1 MKIEPVV
8 ARTLEIEKVL
18 DLFGGGCRSELGLW
32 SLYNYRPAADIE
44 KLEARQALL
53 REYADYRDRFGD
65 LPWQEGLRL
74 LDDCLENAKESMLLS
89 GEELLLFRKL
99 LSLAGRVRQKI
110 SDVREQFSSLGK
122 LGRAFRLFDEELD
135 ALGVLADDGR
145 LYDSASPELK
155 DIREKVEGLRRR
167 IRQIGQAILND
178 PGARSMLQERVLS
191 LRGGRFLVL
200 VKQEHVSLFPGV
212 VSDRSGS
219 GSTVYM
225 EPHSLV
231 PLNNNLTLLLR
242 EEKEEER
249 KILRRLTA
257 LLLSREKAI
266 REAQEGLGMVDL
278 LYSLAS
284 MLGKTGWVLP
294 EVTSKPY
301 FSLKRIRHPLLG
313 DNAVP
318 INVGCGRSFRLLV
331 ITGPNTGGKT
341 VALKTC
347 GVGVFL
353 AWCGFPIPAEE
364 GSIVGDFSTILLD
377 IGDEQ
382 SIEQNLSTFS
392 GHIRNIIDILERADE
407 KTLVLLDELGAGTDP
422 QEGAALGVAVLDELR
437 ERKALVLA
445 TTHHNP
451 IKRFAIRAPQ
461 VETASVEFN
470 VKTLSPTYRLLTGI
484 PGRSNALLIA
494 RRLGMDESVLV
505 RASRELE
512 GNEGSLEELIGE
524 LQEKRVAHEQ
534 AEESLARERAEVT
547 RLKKQFQEKV
557 DKIESRRDRLLQ
569 EADAK
574 AEKILQ
580 EAEKRARELLRQLE
594 GAAQSAAQREMGR
607 QKGEIDLI
615 RTQADRRR
623 AKSAER
629 RIPSATTR
637 ELKPGDPVEI
647 IDSGVK
653 GVIEEVQGKKARI
666 QAGSMRVDVPIKRLR
681 LRSRDKKE
689 QSQVGV
695 QIKVPRPVGVPSSI
709 MVRGMRID
717 EALPLVERYL
727 DQAFRAGYHEVTVIH
742 GRGEGILRR
751 EVHALCRRLPFIID
765 FRLGGPSEGG
775 HGVTLVTFT
784 K

>member
-1 MKIEPVV
+1 MKIEPSV

-18 DLFGGGCRSELGLW
+18 DLFGSGCRSELGLW
-32 SLYNYRPAADIE
+32 RLYNHKPAADRE
-44 KLEARQALL
+44 KLEVRQALL
-53 REYADYRDRFGD
+53 KEYGDYRNRFGEF
-65 LPWQEGLRL
+65 PWQEGIRL

-89 GEELLLFRKL
+89 GEELLLFKKL
-99 LSLAGRVRQKI
+99 LFLAGRVRQKI
-110 SDVREQFSSLGK
+110 TEVREEFPALGR
-122 LGRAFRLFDEELD
+122 LGRAFRVFDNELE
-135 ALGVLADDGR
+135 ALDVLADDGR
-145 LYDSASPELK
+145 LYDSASPELRT
-155 DIREKVEGLRRR
+155 IREKVEGLRRR

-178 PGARSMLQERVLS
+178 PGARGMLQERVLS

-200 VKQEHVSLFPGV
+200 VKQEHISLFPGV

-231 PLNNNLTLLLR
+231 PLNNNLALLLR

-249 KILRRLTA
+249 KILRQLTA

-278 LYSLAS
+278 LYSLS
-284 MLGKTGWVLP
+284 TMLGKKGWALP
-294 EVTSKPY
+294 DITAKPY
-301 FSLKRIRHPLLG
+301 FSFKKIRHPLLG
-313 DNAVP
+313 EKAVP
-318 INVGCGRSFRLLV
+318 IDVSCGRSYRLLV

-347 GVGVFL
+347 GVGLFL
-353 AWCGFPIPAEE
+353 AWCGFPIPAKE
-364 GSIVGDFSTILLD
+364 GSIVGDFSSILLD

-392 GHIRNIIDILERADE
+392 GHIRNIIDILARADE

-437 ERKALVLA
+437 ERQALVLA

-451 IKRFAIRAPQ
+451 IKRYAIRAPQ

-494 RRLGMDESVLV
+494 RRLGMDEGVLA
-505 RASRELE
+505 RASLELDE
-512 GNEGSLEELIGE
+512 GEGSLEELIGE
-524 LQEKRVAHEQ
+524 LQEKRLALEQ
-534 AEESLARERAEVT
+534 AEDSLIRERAEAS
-547 RLKKQFQEKV
+547 RLKRQFQENV
-557 DKIESRRDRLLQ
+557 DKIESRKERLLL
-569 EADAK
+569 EADVK
-574 AEKILQ
+574 AEKILLD
-580 EAEKRARELLRQLE
+580 AENRARELLKQLE
-594 GAAQSAAQREMGR
+594 GAAESAAQREMGR
-607 QKGEIDLI
+607 QKDEIIQI
-615 RTQADRRR
+615 RSKADHRR
-623 AKSAER
+623 AKSVER
-629 RIPSATTR
+629 KMPPAGERQ
-637 ELKPGDPVEI
+637 LQPGDPVEI

-653 GVIEEVQGKKARI
+653 GVIEEIRGKKARV
-666 QAGSMRVDVPIKRLR
+666 QAGTMRIDVHVNQLR
-681 LRSRDKKE
+681 LCPHDKRKLH
-689 QSQVGV
+689 QGSV
-695 QIKVPRPVGVPSSI
+695 QISIPRPVGVPSSV

-717 EALPLVERYL
+717 EAMPIVERYL
-727 DQAFRAGYHEVTVIH
+727 DQAFRAGYNEVTVIH

-751 EVHALCRRLPFIID
+751 EVHALCLRLPFVID

-775 HGVTLVTFT
+775 YGVTLVSFS